1 MCTLYSAPWE
11 AVLCDLCESKLYYVT
26 LYSVLCT
33 VCERRL
39 YPVLYTLYLLWEEA
53 VPLLCTLYLMWE
65 EDLLYTLYSILCTF
79 CERRLY
85 PVLYPLYL
93 MWEEDLLSTL
103 YSAPYVRGGCTLYS
117 VLCTFCERRVY
128 SPSLL
133 PPPPLVAPLTTS
145 FGQATTG
152 QRSEIFFVS
161 QLMRDS
167 SNWGGRKR
175 EYSIQD
181 VVISS
186 RQNIKKRVNYFT
198 LFHGG
203 WMGLGYLFI
212 FLLWALLL
220 PQELSQTRFL

>member
-1 MCTLYSAPWE
+1 MRGGCTLYS
-11 AVLCDLCESKLYYVT
+11 VLYTKGGCTLYSVLYVKGGST
-26 LYSVLCT
+26 LYSVPSVRGGCNLYSVLCT
-33 VCERRL
+33 LCERRM
-39 YPVLYTLYLLWEEA
+39 YFV
-53 VPLLCTLYLMWE
+53 LCTLHLMWE
-65 EDLLYTLYSILCTF
+65 EGVIYTLYS
-79 CERRLY
+79 
-85 PVLYPLYL
+85 VLY
-93 MWEEDLLSTL
+93 
-103 YSAPYVRGGCTLYS
+103 VKGGCTLYS
-117 VLCTFCERRVY
+117 VLCTLCERRMY

-152 QRSEIFFVS
+152 QRSEIFFLS

-175 EYSIQD
+175 KYSIND

-186 RQNIKKRVNYFT
+186 RQNRKKRVNYFT